1 MIIRKIVTFYSFVIT
16 SFIVVSGLLSANNY
30 AELITAICFSPLAL
44 YFFVLMIPKKANN
57 VVHEIESA
65 IEIIPDKN
73 TNLKKKDEKNTE
85 YDPERRK
92 FLKLIGAAGGAIFL
106 TAIFTKKAEASFFGS
121 MPGPGTV
128 AIKNTQG
135 VAIDPAEKK
144 PTDGYS
150 ITEIDDSG
158 SDTYYGFVN
167 KDGAWFILKD
177 SDSTYRYAKGS
188 SLFSINW
195 SGRSA
200 LTYDYFNNVF

>member
-1 MIIRKIVTFYSFVIT
+1 MIIRKLITFYSFVIT
-16 SFIVVSGLLSANNY
+16 SFIVVSGILSANSY
-30 AELITAICFSPLAL
+30 LELLTAISFSPLSL
-44 YFFVLMIPKKANN
+44 YFFVLMLPKKAGSISKNITE
-57 VVHEIESA
+57 VLEV
-65 IEIIPDKN
+65 IPDKIESGSI
-73 TNLKKKDEKNTE
+73 KKIKDSEF
-85 YDPERRK
+85 DPERRK
-92 FLKLIGAAGGAIFL
+92 FLKLISAAGGAIFL

-128 AIKNTQG
+128 AIKNTSG

-158 SDTYYGFVN
+158 ADTYYGFVN

-177 SDSTYRYAKGS
+177 SDSTYRYAKGAS
-188 SLFSINW
+188 SFSTNW
-195 SGRSA
+195 SDRAS